1 MLKKLFKK
9 VTALIAGATILAGA
23 AFPAAASA
31 ESAYIL
37 RFNDVNERY
46 EEAVSFLYELEI
58 IKGKSPTEFG
68 TYESL
73 TRGDAAIILANAL
86 ELDTE
91 NAPDAGFKDVNQR
104 EKGAVN
110 ALVDALIVSGY
121 TKDTYE
127 PKKPLSRGAMAKFL
141 VSGFGFIGYGYG
153 VETPFTDASGVFKP
167 YIEALYVTNIT
178 NGTSATTY
186 GTHDNIKRGDF
197 ANLLYK
203 TMMTFGYQELVLYD
217 SAQIIDSK
225 TLSFSFEGAF
235 LEDYPA
241 QYIAQ
246 DINFQAELPDGSI
259 ITLLPENAVFSE
271 DRKTI
276 TFNHED
282 LAGKKGILYVGHL
295 ELPFDY
301 EVK

>member
-1 MLKKLFKK
+1 M
-9 VTALIAGATILAGA
+9 
-23 AFPAAASA
+23 
-31 ESAYIL
+31 L

-86 ELDTE
+86 GLDTE

-110 ALVDALIVSGY
+110 ALVATGIVSGY

-141 VSGFGFIGYGYG
+141 VSGFDLSSYA

-167 YIEALYVTNIT
+167 YIEALYGTNIT
-178 NGTSATTY
+178 TGTSVTTY

-203 TMMTFGYQELVLYD
+203 TMIFSYEESLFYGD
-217 SAQIIDSK
+217 SAQMIDSK
-225 TLSFSFEGAF
+225 TLSVSYEEAIP
-235 LEDYPA
+235 EDYTA
-241 QYIAQ
+241 QEIAEATILEA
-246 DINFQAELPDGSI
+246 DLLDGSNI
-259 ITLLPENAVFSE
+259 VL
-271 DRKTI
+271 
-276 TFNHED
+276 
-282 LAGKKGILYVGHL
+282 
-295 ELPFDY
+295 
-301 EVK
+301 

>member
-1 MLKKLFKK
+1 MKRLLVF
-9 VTALIAGATILAGA
+9 
-23 AFPAAASA
+23 
-31 ESAYIL
+31 YMNL
-37 RFNDVNERY
+37 R
-46 EEAVSFLYELEI
+46 LL
-58 IKGKSPTEFG
+58 KGKSPTEFG

-73 TRGDAAIILANAL
+73 TRGDAAIILAKAL

-141 VSGFGFIGYGYG
+141 VSGFGFIGYG

-167 YIEALYVTNIT
+167 YIEALYGTNIT
-178 NGTSATTY
+178 TGTSATTY

-217 SAQIIDSK
+217 SAQMIDSK
-225 TLSFSFEGAF
+225 TLSVSFEGAIP
-235 LEDYPA
+235 EDYPA

-246 DINFQAELPDGSI
+246 EINFQADLPDGSI
-259 ITLLPENAVFSE
+259 IVLLPENAVFSE
-271 DRKTI
+271 DGKTI